1 MRIVSKFR
9 LVRSWNTSIA
19 LILNFSDLQGKAY
32 SSLLPIEALIVAV
45 QARIS
50 SREGDVISIGAG
62 MSLLRYREGKMG
74 KVIGPNPEGQ
84 SKKST
89 STAAEFAAVDGHLL
103 CRLFRTVL
111 HARAHPHQQLVFNA

>member
-1 MRIVSKFR
+1 

-19 LILNFSDLQGKAY
+19 LILNFSDLQGKEY

-62 MSLLRYREGKMG
+62 MRLQRGLRYLYREGKMG

-111 HARAHPHQQLVFNA
+111 HARAHPHQQLIFKA